1 MLHGVALVNVTVWP
15 GAEPEIE
22 QPPETAKVGV
32 APLVEVAVGT
42 YVELT
47 AGDVGPV
54 EVIVTTGVA
63 SVKVWADATEVAAP
77 YVESAA
83 IDAVT

>member
-1 MLHGVALVNVTVWP
+1 VILHGVVLVNVTVWP

-22 QPPETAKVGV
+22 QPPLTAKIGV
-32 APLVEVAVGT
+32 APLVDVAVGT

-47 AGDVGPV
+47 VGELGAL

-63 SVKVWADATEVAAP
+63 RVKVCAEGDEVAA
-77 YVESAA
+77 A
-83 IDAVT
+83 